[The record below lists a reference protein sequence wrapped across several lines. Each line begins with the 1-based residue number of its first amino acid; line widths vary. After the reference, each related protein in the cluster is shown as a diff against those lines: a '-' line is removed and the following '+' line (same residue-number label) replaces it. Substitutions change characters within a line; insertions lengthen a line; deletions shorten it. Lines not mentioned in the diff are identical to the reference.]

1 MLCHQ
6 VAGIHRHP
14 YLGPSGC
21 CQPHHL
27 KSPRFL
33 LFVSLSGRAEI
44 IQTILLKRKTKITLA
59 PPISLLTG
67 RTKKLSSASKVRV
80 RNRICLGDGAPIA
93 FLAEVGI
100 WLGPLQCFQ
109 GKVSTIVT
117 VPGSRPA
124 RDFGLHSPLASH
136 PCDAPEAGPHQLFA
150 GCPERA
156 YFGNNTARCR
166 VASTRACPPPAA
178 VAPARASRRPLLPG
192 ERLGGQGPGRVGSHL
207 LGEVGRGSRCAW
219 GPGKGWA
226 AGVWSDHGL
235 GHWGVGTGY
244 RTHM

>member
-1 MLCHQ
+1 MSLEITCFQASYSFGGWSLLLTCPAAWKMLCHQ

-14 YLGPSGC
+14 YLWPSGY

-33 LFVSLSGRAEI
+33 LFLFLSGRAEI
-44 IQTILLKRKTKITLA
+44 IQTKPMKEKTKITLA
-59 PPISLLTG
+59 PPISFLIG
-67 RTKKLSSASKVRV
+67 RTKRLSSASKVSV
-80 RNRICLGDGAPIA
+80 RNRICVGDGAPIA

-109 GKVSTIVT
+109 GKVRTIVT
-117 VPGSRPA
+117 VPGSRSA

-166 VASTRACPPPAA
+166 VASTRACPPSAAAARLRLPPPAA
-178 VAPARASRRPLLPG
+178 AR
-192 ERLGGQGPGRVGSHL
+192 
-207 LGEVGRGSRCAW
+207 
-219 GPGKGWA
+219 
-226 AGVWSDHGL
+226 
-235 GHWGVGTGY
+235 
-244 RTHM
+244 